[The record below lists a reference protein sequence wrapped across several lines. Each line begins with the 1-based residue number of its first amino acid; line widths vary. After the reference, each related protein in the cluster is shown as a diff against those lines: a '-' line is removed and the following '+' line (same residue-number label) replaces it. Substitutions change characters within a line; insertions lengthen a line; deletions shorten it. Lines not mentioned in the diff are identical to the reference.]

1 VRRIGISSGSGG
13 GLRLVLLVLVL
24 VVAVLAL
31 AAAGCGGDDEEG
43 DGGAPAGD
51 GDAAGTVA
59 FLLPENVTP
68 RWEGPDRENFTSNL
82 QELAPDAEII
92 VSNAVNDPA
101 RQLQQAEQALTQ
113 GAEVLVVAAVDQE
126 AAGRIVQIAE
136 QQDVPVI
143 AYDRLIQNA
152 PLDYYVT
159 FDGRAVGEAQG
170 QWLVENTEEGDRV
183 AVINGS
189 TTDDNAHWF
198 KEGYDSVLDPL
209 FESGE
214 RVEVDDQFVP
224 GWEPTRAQQIMEQIL
239 TRTNNG
245 VDAVLSA
252 NDGMAGGI
260 IAALDAQGLAGE
272 VPVTGQDATVEGVQR
287 IILGTQGMSIFKDIR
302 EQAEAAAQIVAAL
315 LAGEEPDPGLFG
327 EPQNNGEVDV
337 QSVLLPV
344 VAIDT
349 DNLQELFDSGFVTQE
364 EACEGVPAGTG
375 PC

>member
-1 VRRIGISSGSGG
+1 MRSGRISPVRA
-13 GLRLVLLVLVL
+13 RLLFLLV
-24 VVAVLAL
+24 AALAL
-31 AAAGCGGDDEEG
+31 AVVGCGGGDEGGG
-43 DGGAPAGD
+43 DGAPAAEEG
-51 GDAAGTVA
+51 GGGGTVA

-68 RWEGPDRENFTSNL
+68 RWEGPDKENFTTNL
-82 QELAPDAEII
+82 KELAPDAEVL
-92 VSNAVNDPA
+92 VSNALNDPA

-113 GAEVLVVAAVDQE
+113 GANVLVVAAVDQE
-126 AAGRIVQIAE
+126 AAGRIVQLAK

-143 AYDRLIQNA
+143 AYDRLIKNA

-159 FDGRAVGEAQG
+159 FDGFQVGKAQG
-170 QWLVENTEEGDRV
+170 EWLAEHSKQGDRI

-189 TTDDNAHWF
+189 STDDNAHWF

-209 FESGE
+209 FEAGE
-214 RVEVDDQFVP
+214 REEVEDQFVP
-224 GWEPTRAQQIMEQIL
+224 GWEPTKAQQLMEQIL

-260 IAALDAQGLAGE
+260 IAALDAQGLAGK

-302 EQAEAAAQIVAAL
+302 EQAKAAAQITAAL

-327 EPQNNGEVDV
+327 EPQDNGEVKV
-337 QSVLLPV
+337 ESVLLPV
-344 VAIDT
+344 QAIDIE
-349 DNLQELFDSGFVTQE
+349 NVEELFASGFVTKAD
-364 EACEGVPAGTG
+364 ACKGVPAGTG